1 MTIRE
6 QRQIIQRLLDDTSL
20 VDAPTA
26 YYALYHAPERS
37 ALAIRT
43 NRAGRPLGFA
53 GRFTTGIDLFRPL
66 VTLHARGA
74 EMAADLL
81 AELLTPG
88 RPYLFFANQNQTPW
102 IGGSMRV
109 ENQRVLRIYYLD
121 HTRFRPTVNV
131 LVTQRA
137 SADKRPRYE
146 VNSNDLQAVSGVNW
160 MSPGFAEV
168 FVHTDPQA
176 RRRGWGTSVLNACT
190 EHLIRSGRQPLY
202 LVEDDN
208 NESIALA
215 ESVGYVDSGG
225 RQVFA
230 DVVYLGHPL
239 AQINAQP
246 DEPAGR

>member
-1 MTIRE
+1 MTIRD

-88 RPYLFFANQNQTPW
+88 RP
-102 IGGSMRV
+102 
-109 ENQRVLRIYYLD
+109 
-121 HTRFRPTVNV
+121 
-131 LVTQRA
+131 
-137 SADKRPRYE
+137 
-146 VNSNDLQAVSGVNW
+146 
-160 MSPGFAEV
+160 
-168 FVHTDPQA
+168 
-176 RRRGWGTSVLNACT
+176 
-190 EHLIRSGRQPLY
+190 
-202 LVEDDN
+202 
-208 NESIALA
+208 
-215 ESVGYVDSGG
+215 
-225 RQVFA
+225 
-230 DVVYLGHPL
+230 
-239 AQINAQP
+239 
-246 DEPAGR
+246 